1 MANKTINEL
10 SQLVELSSKDE
21 LAIYD
26 YDTGSTGKITVGT
39 LSNVFASR
47 ANVDGKQDK
56 LTAGNG
62 INLDSSNNISVK
74 LATTLTD
81 SATVAATPKLV
92 KDVDDKV
99 KAINSD
105 ITTINDDIDSLKDKV
120 DNKVSKAEKDTT
132 HYKISNS
139 AVFDYHGEGQSD
151 SLHGLNISSE
161 DENGETKTDWSLQW
175 KKDRLALRDNIA
187 ESYLWS
193 IDPFMVSNDL
203 MKVYNAETTN
213 INDLKSPGI
222 YFLQPK
228 CGNAPSSQFGL
239 LTVYRR
245 KAANVKWIFQRWQN
259 IQHANSNQY
268 PLCYERTYSSEAWSP
283 WKLAYDAT
291 YVSTSTISEI
301 IVPDSTNAII
311 KTAQYIQYGKIAQ
324 IHVQWNNKKAITVPA
339 DGNISNVLVG
349 TLVANKRPAIWTA
362 AHSHG
367 DLMGPALYTLQTN
380 GQLVLGSCQGTGV
393 QRTLSAHSDDNTFH
407 AFATYILP

>member
-81 SATVAATPKLV
+81 STIVAATPKLV

-99 KAINSD
+99 YIINNS
-105 ITTINDDIDSLKDKV
+105 ITTISNDIDSLKDKI
-120 DNKVSKAEKDTT
+120 DNKVSKTEADIT

-139 AVFDYHGEGQSD
+139 AVFDYHGEGQLD

-175 KKDRLALRDNIA
+175 KEDRLALRDNIA

-203 MKVYNAETTN
+203 MKVYNAGTTN

-245 KAANVKWIFQRWQN
+245 KAANWIFQRWQN

-283 WKLAYDAT
+283 WKLAYDGT
-291 YVSTSTISEI
+291 VFSTTNISEI
-301 IVPDSTNAII
+301 ITVNSTNAII
-311 KTAQYIQYGKIAQ
+311 KAAQYTQCGKIAQ
-324 IHVQWNNKKAITVPA
+324 LHIEWNNKKAITVPA
-339 DGNISNVLVG
+339 TGNIDNVEVG
-349 TLVANKRPAIWTA
+349 QLVAGKRPAVWTA

-367 DLMGPALYTLQTN
+367 DLMGAAWYSIPID
-380 GQLVLGSCQGTGV
+380 GIIKLGACDGTGAA
-393 QRTLSAHSDDNTFH
+393 RTLAAQTGDITFH
-407 AFATYILP
+407 IFTTYILP